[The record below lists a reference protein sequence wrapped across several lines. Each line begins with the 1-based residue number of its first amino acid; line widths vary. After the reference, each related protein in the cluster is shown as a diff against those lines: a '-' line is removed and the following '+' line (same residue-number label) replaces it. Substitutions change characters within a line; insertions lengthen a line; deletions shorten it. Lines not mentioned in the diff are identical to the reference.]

1 MFYDPTPP
9 LSSSWSEWSER
20 MSRPSHYDDMEWGR
34 PFREYTGSYTNPR
47 IRRFDFADESPRMS
61 RTSSRSDVESMP
73 ETDESIE
80 QEGKP
85 PRVHRI
91 PIMVECRDE
100 FQSTSRPQTPESSR
114 IQEDMPRFTDFE
126 TQQSNTVPRR
136 RRRNVVEEDIQR
148 SQSQS
153 SAEPMYHKFANKVPE
168 RRRRNVTTVKVN
180 CEPEEVKEKSSDQ
193 STEIESIIKEVED
206 LKTQVENLTEV
217 QDKLYRYLD
226 EMLTRCMLKLDNIDT
241 MGSEDIRL
249 ARKNAIGRVQSCI
262 DLLEL
267 KAHPPPPPS
276 PPPPPKPSQTD
287 NQNSDCENTVIS
299 LPFYDKQP
307 SREETMSQT
316 EQVCSKDEKDD
327 NVEPNKSIIVLP
339 YYKTTEVTHPDPQKD
354 KTDKNEDVEPNKN
367 VIVLPYEKSENEQKT
382 PEKTVIML
390 PFHENK
396 EENKNVIPL
405 PFHESVGCN
414 DSCSESYCTKL

>member
-20 MSRPSHYDDMEWGR
+20 MNKPSHYEDIDWTR
-34 PFREYTGSYTNPR
+34 PFKEYTGSYTSPR
-47 IRRFDFADESPRMS
+47 IRRFEFSEDSPRMS
-61 RTSSRSDVESMP
+61 RTSSRSDVESTP

-91 PIMVECRDE
+91 PIMVECRDD
-100 FQSTSRPQTPESSR
+100 FQSTSRPQTPESAK
-114 IQEDMPRFTDFE
+114 IQEDIPHFTNFE
-126 TQQSNTVPRR
+126 SQQSNTVPRR
-136 RRRNVVEEDIQR
+136 RRRNIVEEEIPR
-148 SQSQS
+148 SYSQS
-153 SAEPMYHKFANKVPE
+153 SAEPMYQKFANRMPE

-180 CEPEEVKEKSSDQ
+180 CEPEEEEEEEKEKPKDS
-193 STEIESIIKEVED
+193 STEIESIIKEVDD

-262 DLLEL
+262 DLLEH
-267 KAHPPPPPS
+267 KAHPQKS
-276 PPPPPKPSQTD
+276 SRSNKE
-287 NQNSDCENTVIS
+287 NSVKENPVIS
-299 LPFYDKQP
+299 LPFYEKQDHESP
-307 SREETMSQT
+307 KREMTSETK
-316 EQVCSKDEKDD
+316 QVCDNDD
-327 NVEPNKSIIVLP
+327 KHDVEANKSVIVLP
-339 YYKTTEVTHPDPQKD
+339 YYETPEVTQTDSQECKP
-354 KTDKNEDVEPNKN
+354 DKNGEVEQNKN
-367 VIVLPYEKSENEQKT
+367 IIVVPYEKPKDEKKS

-396 EENKNVIPL
+396 DENKNVIAL
-405 PFHESVGCN
+405 PFHESVECN
-414 DSCSESYCTKL
+414 DSCGESFCTKL